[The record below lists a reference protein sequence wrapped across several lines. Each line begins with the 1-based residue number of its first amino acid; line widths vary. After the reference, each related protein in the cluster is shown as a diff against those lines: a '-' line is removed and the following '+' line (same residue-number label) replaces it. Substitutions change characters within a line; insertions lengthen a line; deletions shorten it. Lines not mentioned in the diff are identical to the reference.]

1 MDTIKILLGKY
12 KKLGGTNE
20 ENFIDVP
27 LESYEKNL
35 PVGDAGV
42 ELNVY
47 ERYFYE
53 KDTSDKYRLAFTISP
68 VCTNVLFN
76 IVTEPVYREGDKNCV
91 VFGPTKLERSDWGKL
106 GQPFLDYLEYKGLS
120 PNSETTQNTVTRKF
134 LIRDTGFSHP
144 SVGPVVYHCGY
155 DIFNNH
161 TLRRKNFFV
170 VNRMPDSASDQNHAS
185 RPNFNTLSDS
195 LRDRYGERVAQ
206 KIPKIQGN
214 HLTNTNTYLHLNQ
227 YEDVYSYVDSVE
239 HNLVERNG
247 WIGFLNT
254 TYLPVVN
261 YVTKDGEEVVLNKC
275 MNNNKAWEQIDM
287 YPDRTLYWFTPKF
300 NKYRGRYERNWDY
313 KITYPASSANTFSFV
328 TNPDAGVNGL
338 SCKIVTTIDR
348 NAMAENEAM
357 LITFRSYV
365 RCNLKEGDMV
375 TLSVIGEN
383 GTVKKTRPVRVVA
396 NGEDAER
403 DFSLRLYDIVNE
415 IGTVTAGKLVLR
427 DIRDIRVRRNV
438 AGRDCEYYVR
448 YFKTLKTNGYR
459 NSINKL
465 AFAQTIYADP
475 VSQILFNDDIRTVDE
490 NGEPLVDNLGRPLSE
505 LYLTIVKRNAGHKEW
520 YTNKNYTGET
530 VEFSHCFGEVTS
542 GFDFPVDEEAKDFNV
557 HRIHSVPDSYCMT
570 SGRVTKSPMK
580 LEENITIDGR
590 DAFAGDIVEFSPHDV
605 RETVLEDVYH
615 RFNTAQRETVN
626 DMYSGFTY
634 EEITYDDY
642 DVKSRA
648 SYTVDANRRVSRKEI
663 NIIPEG
669 YYYKPHYR
677 IKIREF
683 DTTVQQGYH
692 KKINFTVKNGGG
704 SSWTVITDVNYYFR
718 ARHET
723 FEGELI
729 AGDTVYVYKGEKL
742 YTGEV
747 IRVSNDGETPYR
759 EITIQFYDPEQSV
772 WPSLKIVSV
781 DMRSGDIRMFK
792 HNSEMP
798 GTAYDLKDGSGRY
811 LWRELL
817 SSAEVSSTSDVYDS
831 YFTNGA
837 TYFHKNIAFYLKR
850 QDPEGVYG
858 IGNEPADLID
868 MFIISNKAKDISIA
882 DYVKEEGGN
891 TLC

>member
-27 LESYEKNL
+27 LDAYEKNL

-53 KDTSDKYRLAFTISP
+53 KDTSDKYRLAFTVSP

-76 IVTEPVYREGDKNCV
+76 IITEPVYKEGSDDCV
-91 VFGPTKLERSDWGKL
+91 VFGPTKLGNSDWNKL
-106 GQPFLDYLEYKGLS
+106 EQPFINYLEYKGLVG
-120 PNSETTQNTVTRKF
+120 ETAKSTVTRRF

-170 VNRMPDSASDQNHAS
+170 VNRMPDANSDQNHAS

-214 HLTNTNTYLHLNQ
+214 HLTNTKTYLHLNQ

-313 KITYPASSANTFSFV
+313 KITYPASSSKEFPFV
-328 TNPDAGVNGL
+328 KNPDAGVNGL
-338 SCKIVTTIDR
+338 SCKIVTTIDQ

-375 TLSVIGEN
+375 TISVIGEN
-383 GTVKKTRPVRVVA
+383 GTIKKSRPVRVVA
-396 NGEDAER
+396 NGEDEER

-415 IGTVTAGKLVLR
+415 IGTVTSGKLVLR
-427 DIRDIRVRRNV
+427 DIKDIRVCRNV

-448 YFKTLKTNGYR
+448 YFKPINDSGYR

-475 VSQILFNDDIRTVDE
+475 VAQILFNDDISVGDLR
-490 NGEPLVDNLGRPLSE
+490 DNLGRPITE
-505 LYLTIVKRNAGHKEW
+505 LYLTIVKTNKGHKKW
-520 YTNKNYTGET
+520 YANNPKYADEDI
-530 VEFSHCFGEVTS
+530 EFSHCFGEVTS
-542 GFDFPVDEEAKDFNV
+542 GFDFPVDEEATEFNI
-557 HRIHSVPDSYCMT
+557 HRIHSVPDTYCMT

-580 LEENITIDGR
+580 LENDITMLDTE
-590 DAFAGDIVEFSPHDV
+590 FAGDIVEFSPYDV
-605 RETVLEDVYH
+605 QETVLEDVYH

-677 IKIREF
+677 IQIREF

-692 KKINFTVKNGGG
+692 KKINFTPIGPSTEKAQWV
-704 SSWTVITDVNYYFR
+704 VETDRNYYFR
-718 ARHET
+718 ARRET
-723 FEGELI
+723 FEGTVS
-729 AGDTVYVYKGEKL
+729 GDTVYVYRGDKL

-747 IRVSNDGETPYR
+747 TEVATEGEKAYR
-759 EITIQFYDPEQSV
+759 LITIVFYKPETRDGFAYQPERV
-772 WPSLKIVSV
+772 NLTGANV
-781 DMRSGDIRMFK
+781 RMFR
-792 HNSEMP
+792 HNTEMP
-798 GTAYDLKDGSGRY
+798 DVAYDLKDGSGRY

-817 SSAEVSSTSDVYDS
+817 SSAEVPSTSDIYNS

-858 IGNEPADLID
+858 IGNEPEDLID
-868 MFIISNKAKDISIA
+868 MFIISNKAKDVSIA
-882 DYVKEEGGN
+882 DYVEEEGGN
-891 TLC
+891 TIC